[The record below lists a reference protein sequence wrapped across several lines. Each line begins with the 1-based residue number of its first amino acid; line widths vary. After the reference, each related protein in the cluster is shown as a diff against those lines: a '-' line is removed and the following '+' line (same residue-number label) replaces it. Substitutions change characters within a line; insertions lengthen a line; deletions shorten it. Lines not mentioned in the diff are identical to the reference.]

1 MRTIILA
8 DKLSAPDTYIKLL
21 RQLDIQLLNSYETW
35 TEVIQATKKVPPDF
49 VIAYLSSAGDE
60 NDFAYIKQLGE
71 LGVSSIIIASE
82 LKIENMDAFIKAGVV
97 AYLEKSTFSTALV
110 FQLKKILAKSSPGIT
125 RRDFISVK
133 KRGELIRVPFSDI
146 YKIEIDGNY
155 SYLYLATGRRF
166 VLKQSLKSVMEELD
180 ETFIRCHRSSII
192 NLKYLASMNLRDS
205 TVVLTNGMELEVGK
219 KFKKALRQAFMNEA
233 RIGK

>member
-8 DKLSAPDTYIKLL
+8 DKLSAPDTCVEVL

-35 TEVIQATKKVPPDF
+35 TEVIQATKKEPPDF
-49 VIAYLSSAGDE
+49 IIAYLSSAGDE

-71 LGVSSIIIASE
+71 LGILSVVIASQLE
-82 LKIENMDAFIKAGVV
+82 IQNMDAFIRAGVV
-97 AYLEKSTFSTALV
+97 AYLEKSDSSLALI
-110 FQLKKILAKSSPGIT
+110 FQLKQILAKSNLNLK
-125 RRDFISVK
+125 RRDFIAVK
-133 KRGELIRVPFSDI
+133 KRGQLIRVPFPDI
-146 YKIEIDGNY
+146 CKIEIDGNY
-155 SYLYLATGRRF
+155 SFLYLATGRRF

-219 KFKKALRQAFMNEA
+219 KFKKTLKQAFMS
-233 RIGK
+233 